1 MGIIAG
7 VNVGAGD
14 LAKTKL
20 LKVPFYTSLFYT
32 VNTLMFGLGLMD
44 SMLVPLLGTPID
56 KVVIVTDPICDALFC
71 GYAVVNLCVAL
82 FVYPRGTS
90 AEIKTQQQIFALY
103 SFGFLPVMVQ
113 MYFAGMMGV
122 MGVGQYVVMNS
133 VFGGIAL
140 YNIAKL

>member
-1 MGIIAG
+1 MGIMAT
-7 VNVGAGD
+7 AD
-14 LAKTKL
+14 HTKSTL
-20 LKVPFYTSLFYT
+20 IKMPFYTSIFYT
-32 VNTLMFGLGLMD
+32 FNTLMFGLGLADTMY
-44 SMLVPLLGTPID
+44 VPMLGTPPD
-56 KVVIVTDPICDALFC
+56 KLFIVTDPICDALFC

-103 SFGFLPVMVQ
+103 SFGFLPVMV
-113 MYFAGMMGV
+113 
-122 MGVGQYVVMNS
+122 MNS

>member
-1 MGIIAG
+1 MGIMAT
-7 VNVGAGD
+7 AD
-14 LAKTKL
+14 HTKSTL
-20 LKVPFYTSLFYT
+20 IKMPFYTSIFYT
-32 VNTLMFGLGLMD
+32 FNTLAFGLGLMD
-44 SMLVPLLGTPID
+44 SMLVPMLGTPID
-56 KVVIVTDPICDALFC
+56 KVIIVTDPICDALFC

-103 SFGFLPVMVQ
+103 SFGFLPVMVM

-122 MGVGQYVVMNS
+122 AGVGQYIAMNS

>member
-1 MGIIAG
+1 MPRRGGKTFVHPGWG
-7 VNVGAGD
+7 VLGA
-14 LAKTKL
+14 
-20 LKVPFYTSLFYT
+20 VT
-32 VNTLMFGLGLMD
+32 VLY
-44 SMLVPLLGTPID
+44 
-56 KVVIVTDPICDALFC
+56 KA
-71 GYAVVNLCVAL
+71 AVAL

-103 SFGFLPVMVQ
+103 SFGFLPVMVM